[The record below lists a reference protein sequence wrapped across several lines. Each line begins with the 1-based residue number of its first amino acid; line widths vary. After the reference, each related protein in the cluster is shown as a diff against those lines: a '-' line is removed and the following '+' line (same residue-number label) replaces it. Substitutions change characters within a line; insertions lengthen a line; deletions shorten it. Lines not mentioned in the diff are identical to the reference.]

1 MVFCS
6 HFWKCFSGNYYT
18 AYFNDYFMADTSDFG
33 SGNASFRGGSSSHTN
48 MDEKESR

>member
-6 HFWKCFSGNYYT
+6 HFWKCFSSNHYT
-18 AYFNDYFMADTSDFG
+18 AYFNDYFMADTSDSG
-33 SGNASFRGGSSSHTN
+33 SGNASFCSNSGHHTD